1 LKNAISI
8 NILVA
13 TAGHAKSILCL
24 SLGRVDILIAKAKLA
39 KLILSMELAGR
50 GGWDSNRYRSRC
62 NRKRGWGRCQSKRSR
77 YLSKRKRDWGRSDRK
92 RSRDLS
98 NRSWSKVQRCRD
110 LGKRQSFRLR
120 SWHKRK
126 LVWLEDLVNWEEIA
140 CIRDKSRNRCNRSGS
155 HWYWLHKMV
164 KDRSRGIMY
173 NRNRKGQRKCFRKT
187 ISCFNWLSFTLSVS
201 SLGCF
206 TLLPCIF
213 SNNSNCSLCFGM
225 RSKMLGTG
233 LRNFWSFHNRYWSN
247 KRSSNWK
254 LRGNRKSYSGGSWSN
269 RNICTSNTEAI
280 DRVSNIVHSLKNAIS
295 INILV
300 ATAGHAKSILC
311 LSLGRVNVL
320 ITKAKLAKLILS
332 MELT

>member
-13 TAGHAKSILCL
+13 TTGHAKSILCL
-24 SLGRVDILIAKAKLA
+24 SLGRVDVLIAKAKLA

-92 RSRDLS
+92 RCRDLS

-155 HWYWLHKMV
+155 HWYWLDKMV

-187 ISCFNWLSFTLSVS
+187 ISSFNWLSFTLSVS
-201 SLGCF
+201 SFSCF
-206 TLLPCIF
+206 TL
-213 SNNSNCSLCFGM
+213 SVSSL
-225 RSKMLGTG
+225 
-233 LRNFWSFHNRYWSN
+233 
-247 KRSSNWK
+247 
-254 LRGNRKSYSGGSWSN
+254 
-269 RNICTSNTEAI
+269 
-280 DRVSNIVHSLKNAIS
+280 
-295 INILV
+295 
-300 ATAGHAKSILC
+300 
-311 LSLGRVNVL
+311 
-320 ITKAKLAKLILS
+320 
-332 MELT
+332 